1 MCKTRCQKNCGIAVA
16 AKYKLGPKS
25 RDYDDE
31 YGITILLGALLLAQN
46 APPPPP
52 PMTVDKVANDFYVV
66 RGEGGNTSVYV
77 TDESLIVVDP
87 KFERNHDELVAKIG
101 ALSNKPVRYVINT
114 HAHGDHTGGN
124 LQMAPAVII
133 GHRNAAASMVKGK
146 LPGPPQLT
154 YSDEIQVSSGGKEI
168 IGYHYGRCHTD
179 GDTFVYFPA
188 LKVLSTGDC
197 ITTGNGQGVPNP
209 PGSSRINIDYNN
221 GGSLVEA
228 VKTIGEV
235 LNWTS
240 TPSFPATA
248 LLSRKPISRGGTA
261 VSSVCTTGCRR
272 SFAKARAGKT
282 FRTCWSRNSDGIL
295 REARYATSW
304 TA

>member
-1 MCKTRCQKNCGIAVA
+1 MMMS
-16 AKYKLGPKS
+16 LG
-25 RDYDDE
+25 
-31 YGITILLGALLLAQN
+31 TILLGALLLAQN
-46 APPPPP
+46 AAAPPPP

-124 LQMAPAVII
+124 LKMTPAVII

-168 IGYHYGRCHTD
+168 VGYYYGRCHTD

-188 LKVLSTGDC
+188 LKVLATGDC

-235 LNWTS
+235 LKLDFDTVVPGHGPLVKKADIVRWHDGLQRLHDRLSAVIREGKSRQEVSNVLVQEFGWD
-240 TPSFPATA
+240 PAGGP
-248 LLSRKPISRGGTA
+248 LRNVLDGVMIELKP
-261 VSSVCTTGCRR
+261 
-272 SFAKARAGKT
+272 
-282 FRTCWSRNSDGIL
+282 
-295 REARYATSW
+295 
-304 TA
+304 